1 MRACLLFSGYYI
13 KIPLYMDV
21 LLPNL
26 FFSTTILDLFPNG
39 KIFIGFGWTN
49 GEGLISNLKTI
60 QNIPSFEECM
70 DKCASNRKSNGQG
83 CVAFT
88 FVKAISKF
96 E

>member
-1 MRACLLFSGYYI
+1 MNLKKLFSIFCYI
-13 KIPLYMDV
+13 KV
-21 LLPNL
+21 LISTLPNL

-88 FVKAISKF
+88 FVKSISKF